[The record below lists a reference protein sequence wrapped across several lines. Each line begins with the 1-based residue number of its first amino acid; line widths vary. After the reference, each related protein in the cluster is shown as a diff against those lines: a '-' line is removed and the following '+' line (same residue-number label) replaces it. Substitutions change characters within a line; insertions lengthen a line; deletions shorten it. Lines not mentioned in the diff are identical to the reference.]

1 LTPRHALLT
10 AALLA
15 ISVPLL
21 IGATVALFEDRLIY
35 QPTRD
40 LIATPATVGLPYE
53 DVRFG
58 PGGRLHGWLI
68 PGSGRTTV
76 LLIHGNGGNIGHRV
90 GVAAWLRSGLEAT
103 LFLFDY
109 QGYGHSA
116 GHPSEAGLIEDSRA
130 ALAYLRSRREVDPA
144 RIAYFGESI
153 GAVPAVELA
162 LEDPP
167 YRLILQS
174 AFTSLPDLAA
184 DHSPYLPIGRIF
196 RSRFPTIDR
205 IGRVRAP
212 VLIAHGTADDLV
224 PVDHAR
230 RLHAAAPE
238 PKGLHLIEG
247 AGHNDIYQV
256 GGARY
261 LRILANFLG
270 ASE

>member
-1 LTPRHALLT
+1 MLIAASLAL
-10 AALLA
+10 
-15 ISVPLL
+15 SVPLL

-35 QPTRD
+35 QPSRD
-40 LIATPATVGLPYE
+40 LIATPATAGLPFE

-76 LLIHGNGGNIGHRV
+76 LLIHGNGGNIGDRV
-90 GVAAWLRSGLEAT
+90 GVAAWLRSGLDAS

-109 QGYGHSA
+109 QGYGRSA
-116 GHPSEAGLIEDSRA
+116 GRPSEAGLIEDSRA
-130 ALAYLRSRREVDPA
+130 ALLYLRGRREVDPG
-144 RIAYFGESI
+144 RIVYFGESI
-153 GAVPAVELA
+153 GAAPAVELA
-162 LEDPP
+162 VEDPP

-196 RSRFPTIDR
+196 RARFPTIDR

-212 VLIAHGTADDLV
+212 VLLVHGTADPLV

-230 RLHAAAPE
+230 RLHAAAPD
-238 PKGLHLIEG
+238 PKGLLLIEG
-247 AGHNDIYQV
+247 AGHNDVYSV

-270 ASE
+270 VNE